1 MVIDFHTHIFPDRIA
16 EKTIKLL
23 SEKGSMTA
31 YSNGAVD
38 GLVAEM
44 EKAGVDISVTLPV
57 LTNPLSFDSVNGYA
71 KEINTAFENKDK
83 RLISFAGIHPRC
95 EDIDAKMAFIKK
107 EGFLGVK
114 IHPDY
119 QDAYITD
126 EGYVRILECARE
138 YDLIVVT
145 HSGVD
150 AAYRDKPVKCTPTL
164 ARELIKKVPY
174 KKLVLAHCGANE
186 MFDEVLETLCDE
198 DVYFDTAFVLRY
210 IDEATFKEILK
221 KHGEDRMLFATDS
234 PWSTVKGDVERI
246 KLFSLSKKAEKKL
259 FYENARRLLGRQE

>member
-1 MVIDFHTHIFPDRIA
+1 MIIDFHTHIFPDRIA
-16 EKTIKLL
+16 EKTMKLL
-23 SEKGSMTA
+23 SEKGSMTP
-31 YSNGAVD
+31 YSNGTVD
-38 GLVAEM
+38 GLVREM
-44 EKAGVDISVTLPV
+44 EAGGVDVSVTLPV
-57 LTNPLSFDSVNGYA
+57 LTSPASFESINRYA
-71 KEINTAFENKDK
+71 KEINDAFGDK
-83 RLISFAGIHPRC
+83 ERRLISFAGIHPRC

-145 HSGVD
+145 HAGVD
-150 AAYRDKPVKCTPTL
+150 AAYRDKPVKCPPNL
-164 ARELIKKVPY
+164 VKELLKRVPH

-186 MFDEVLETLCDE
+186 MFDEVLQSLCDE
-198 DVYFDTAFVLRY
+198 DVYFDTALVLRY
-210 IDEATFKEILK
+210 IEEDTFKSILE

-234 PWSTVKGDVERI
+234 PWSSVNLDVKRI
-246 KLFSLSKKAEKKL
+246 KSFSLSKRTEEKL
-259 FYENARRLLGRQE
+259 FYENARRLLGT